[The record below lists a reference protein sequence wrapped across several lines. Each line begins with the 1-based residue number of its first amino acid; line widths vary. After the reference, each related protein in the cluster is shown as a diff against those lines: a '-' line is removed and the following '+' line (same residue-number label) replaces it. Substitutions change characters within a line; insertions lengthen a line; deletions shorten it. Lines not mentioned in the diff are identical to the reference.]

1 MSNITFHPNTD
12 SQKQCAPPLTNP
24 TFERTTVPIIS
35 YTRQMRRGTRNKS
48 CTQPNTPYLHWDE
61 NRNKYCC
68 SSDLQEV
75 DIVLDK
81 IEYSIR
87 RQVENSCS
95 EQLYRKY
102 TPYIQDLIATYMIL
116 YENKHRPL
124 VSPEELAQLL
134 QVKRNELTE
143 LSTYHEGDHESCSEN
158 PDDFGEN
165 DIALMENLRL
175 AEQHGPNRN
184 GSHFFDMM
192 GGYVNNRKNS
202 KKSKKQRK
210 NRNSRRNLKQ

>member
-12 SQKQCAPPLTNP
+12 SQKQCDPPLTNP

-75 DIVLDK
+75 DIALDK

-102 TPYIQDLIATYMIL
+102 TPYIQDLIASYMIL

-124 VSPEELAQLL
+124 VSPDELPELL

-143 LSTYHEGDHESCSEN
+143 LSTYHQGHHEPCSEN
-158 PDDFGEN
+158 PDDLGED

-175 AEQHGPNRN
+175 AEEQGPNPN
-184 GSHFFDMM
+184 GSRFFDRM

-210 NRNSRRNLKQ
+210 NRNLRRSLKQ